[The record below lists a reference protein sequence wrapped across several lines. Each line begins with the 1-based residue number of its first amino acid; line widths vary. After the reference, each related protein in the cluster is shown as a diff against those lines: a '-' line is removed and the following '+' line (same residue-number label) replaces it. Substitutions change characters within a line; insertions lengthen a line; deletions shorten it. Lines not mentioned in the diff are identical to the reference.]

1 VTTLLD
7 FLVTFTATVAVTAA
21 AYLARQAVTMWQI
34 THENRARSVTNRQAL
49 REVIQETDVDLDAD
63 PLAGLRR
70 NGGNDES

>member
-7 FLVTFTATVAVTAA
+7 FLVTFTATVAVTAV
-21 AYLARQAVTMWQI
+21 AYLARQAVTMWRI

-49 REVIQETDVDLDAD
+49 REVIQETDVELDAD